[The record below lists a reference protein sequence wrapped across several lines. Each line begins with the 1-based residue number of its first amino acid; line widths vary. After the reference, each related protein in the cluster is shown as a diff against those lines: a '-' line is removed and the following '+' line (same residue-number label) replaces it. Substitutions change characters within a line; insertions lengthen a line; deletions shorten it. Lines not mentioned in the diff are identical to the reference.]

1 MDNFLEFTFTERL
14 DWYFFNFIDINEV
27 DKSINII
34 LVVNSFSL
42 RVDNT
47 VLLFSACY
55 YPS

>member
-14 DWYFFNFIDINEV
+14 DRYFFNFIDINEV

-42 RVDNT
+42 RVDDA